1 MLSSTALLTRR
12 APLAASRAAA
22 GASRSLGM
30 KARNDGVLD
39 EPIPPNYTIDSV
51 KPPKHWA
58 SPGAPEKDPNEYVRG
73 PVTSAHAVDIAAD
86 PPRLSA
92 RDSAA
97 FSPTGA
103 VVHGR
108 YGELDPDATESIPL
122 EYLALLRHS
131 AEGAAAVRTISSG
144 KTGTILVYGA
154 TQPAG
159 LATTQLASTS
169 GCAVVAVVDGQHSG
183 NDEMVDIVKGM
194 ASEPGTAIPEEYA
207 LLKRNFRDIVDL
219 VSQGDDPSTWPGHD
233 PDAFLED
240 FKQNLKDYVEFYPDT
255 LPAAC
260 SADHM
265 DFAGKEKDR
274 ANFSA
279 NMSAYLSQLP
289 PGEAPLDPEK
299 LDAYFPKEQYA
310 AWKAKFG
317 KQTTA
322 VISGDDA
329 PDFVPSNLVR
339 NMVNENEEVDPQI
352 LKPIHVSEGAGDY
365 VPYEPSVLDRRFGE
379 GSAIELPSGGPV
391 LGAVVVVTPTLQS
404 AAEAVHKVGKSLRS
418 KAESLQFLT
427 QAERKAFAAASAVV
441 GEAQRAG
448 GAVAVVGGSL
458 PGLDAPIEPTDG
470 DVKEA
475 LAAMDVD
482 EKGESRLNFFLQVY
496 RASDF
501 PVYADY
507 AIHRATEPLSGP
519 RTIVVTK

>member
-1 MLSSTALLTRR
+1 MLTTAKLARR
-12 APLAASRAAA
+12 APLVASRAAA
-22 GASRSLGM
+22 GSIRSLGM
-30 KARNDGVLD
+30 KPRNDGVLD
-39 EPIPPNYTIDSV
+39 EPISPTYTIDSV
-51 KPPKHWA
+51 KPPKHWE
-58 SPGAPEKDPNEYVRG
+58 SPGPPDKDPNAYVRG
-73 PVTSAHAVDIAAD
+73 PVTSAHAIDITAD

-144 KTGTILVYGA
+144 KKGTILVYGA

-159 LATTQLASTS
+159 LATTQLASSS
-169 GCAVVAVVDGQHSG
+169 GCSVVAVVGGEHSG

-207 LLKRNFRDIVDL
+207 VLKRNFRDIVDL
-219 VSQGDDPSTWPGHD
+219 VSNSDDPPKWPGHD
-233 PDAFLED
+233 PDAFLQD
-240 FKQNLKDYVEFYPDT
+240 FKQNLLDYVEFYPDS
-255 LPAAC
+255 LPAAV
-260 SADHM
+260 SADRM
-265 DFAGKEKDR
+265 DFSGKEKDR
-274 ANFSA
+274 ANFST

-289 PGEAPLDPEK
+289 PGEAPLDPAK

-329 PDFVPSNLVR
+329 PDFVPSQLVR
-339 NMVNENEEVDPQI
+339 SMIAENEEVDPQI
-352 LKPIHVSEGAGDY
+352 LKPVHVSEGAGDY
-365 VPYEPSVLDRRFGE
+365 VPYEPSVLDQRTGE
-379 GSAIELPSGGPV
+379 GLAIKLPSGGPV
-391 LGAVVVVTPTLQS
+391 LGAVIVVTPSLQS
-404 AAEAVHKVGKSLRS
+404 AAEAVDKTGKSLRA
-418 KAESLQFLT
+418 KAEVLQFLT
-427 QAERKAFAAASAVV
+427 QTERKAFAAASSVV
-441 GEAQRAG
+441 AEAKRAG
-448 GAVAVVGGSL
+448 GAVVVVGGSL
-458 PGLDAPIEPTDG
+458 PGLDAPIEPADD

-482 EKGESRLNFFLQVY
+482 EKGESRLNYFLQVY
-496 RASDF
+496 RASDY
-501 PVYADY
+501 PIYADY